1 MSCLDLIKSFKLS
14 KVFDESQ
21 QADHF
26 TSTKPTLSSIT
37 IDDSGEFC
45 AVSCSEDEAIYVYD
59 MIHGKLKKTHFSRK
73 YGVSLLRFAHK
84 STNLLY
90 TSTKVDNFIRYLS
103 THDNS
108 YLRYFKGHKAPVRAL
123 EMSPLSDVFISGSQ
137 DSLRVWDLR
146 SPNCQGLM
154 NLASEGPS
162 SVQVAIDPQGMVFG
176 VGLDNRTIR
185 MYDIRNYGSGPF
197 NLFQLQ
203 LSPSSRASSLASRY
217 NSHAL
222 PETGYASVEWNS
234 LQFSPDGKDIL
245 ISCRDTSL
253 VLIDSFEGYVK
264 ERFEGNTNDELLPL
278 EGCFS
283 PDGRWV
289 LCGSSD
295 GCINIWQSST
305 ANSANSQSRN
315 QIPAFSLEGHAEPV
329 HKVLF
334 NHNYLVFASLS
345 GRKLGFWIPE
355 Y

>member
-1 MSCLDLIKSFKLS
+1 MTSLDLLKSFKLS
-14 KVFDESQ
+14 KIFDENQ
-21 QADHF
+21 RVDHF
-26 TSTKPTLSSIT
+26 NSTKPLLSSIP

-45 AVSCSEDEAIYVYD
+45 AVGCSEDEAIYVYD

-73 YGVSLLRFAHK
+73 YGVSLLRFAHR

-108 YLRYFKGHKAPVRAL
+108 YLRYFKGHKAAVKAL
-123 EMSPLSDVFISGSQ
+123 EMSPLSDTFISGSS
-137 DSLRVWDLR
+137 DSLRMWDLR

-154 NLASEGPS
+154 NLATEAPS
-162 SVQVAIDPQGMVFG
+162 SIQVAIDPQGMVFG

-185 MYDIRNYGSGPF
+185 MYDIRNYGQGPF
-197 NLFQLQ
+197 SLFQLQ
-203 LSPSSRASSLASRY
+203 LSPSSNASSRLSTRY
-217 NSHAL
+217 NHAL
-222 PETGYASVEWNS
+222 SEANYASVEWNS

-245 ISCRDTSL
+245 ISCKDTGL
-253 VLIDSFEGYVK
+253 VLIDSFDGYVK

-283 PDGRWV
+283 PDGNWV

-295 GCINIWQSST
+295 GCINIWQNST
-305 ANSANSQSRN
+305 SASPNSQPRN
-315 QIPAFSLEGHAEPV
+315 QTPIFSLEGHAQPV

-345 GRKLGFWIPE
+345 GRKLGFWIPG